1 MSKTQSFSM
10 RKPSIDMKLKFSSM
24 LTELALK
31 VLYLTLKIA
40 F

>member
-1 MSKTQSFSM
+1 M